1 MGLQT
6 GRKNTKKSAW
16 SSNKPSTKWQDI
28 SFDIDIDLIYDSS
41 LYLIFYRYFH
51 THFFFVIMFYKFN
64 FVIWSVYKKEKK
76 SLLTFFFQTDKKII
90 INCVNLSTHF

>member
-1 MGLQT
+1 MGSSTSQT

-51 THFFFVIMFYKFN
+51 THFFFLFVIMFYKFN
-64 FVIWSVYKKEKK
+64 FVIWSVYKKRKKK
-76 SLLTFFFQTDKKII
+76 SPDNFFQTNKKII
-90 INCVNLSTHF
+90 INCVN